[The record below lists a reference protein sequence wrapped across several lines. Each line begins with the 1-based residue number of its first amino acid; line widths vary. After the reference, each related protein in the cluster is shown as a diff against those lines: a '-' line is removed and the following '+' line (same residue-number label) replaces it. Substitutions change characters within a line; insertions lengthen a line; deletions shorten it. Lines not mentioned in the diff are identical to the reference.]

1 VLSKKDRRIDR
12 TLNLL
17 RDALIALILEHGY
30 DSISVLDIADKANVG
45 RATFYLHYRNKDELL
60 LECVESIVAA
70 FLEQMQGQDVEEWI
84 ISDKAPIHMVF
95 QFAARNADLFR
106 IILRGHGSLRTSRRL
121 QEIVAE
127 KTSQVVQASA
137 KKNGVQLNL
146 PVEVIS
152 NFFAGSLL
160 ALINWW
166 LEEDRPYSAEQMAD
180 MFRTLVM
187 FNRDNLLRFS
197 FLAEGKFTEK

>member
-1 VLSKKDRRIDR
+1 MKPKKDRRIDR
-12 TLNLL
+12 TRASL
-17 RDALIALILEHGY
+17 REALIALILERGY
-30 DSISVLDIADKANVG
+30 GAVSVQDIAGHANIG
-45 RATFYLHYRNKDELL
+45 RATFYLHYRDKEELL

-70 FLEQMQGQDVEEWI
+70 FWEQLKNQDVQEWLN
-84 ISDKAPIHMVF
+84 SDEAPIRLVF
-95 QFAARNADLFR
+95 QFAARHADLFR
-106 IILRGHGSLRTSRRL
+106 VILSGHGSLRTSRRL

-137 KKNGVQLNL
+137 KKYEVRLNL

-166 LEEDRPYSAEQMAD
+166 LEEERPYTPEQMAD
-180 MFRTLVM
+180 MFRTLIM
-187 FNRDNLLRFS
+187 FNRENLLRFAA
-197 FLAEGKFTEK
+197 LPEKE

>member
-1 VLSKKDRRIDR
+1 MLSKKDRRIDR